1 MSGLFIT
8 LEGGEGAGKTTQSD
22 ALARHLESAGCTAVQ
37 VHDPGGTALSDYIR
51 QWVKASKPR
60 MSLEAELLLFTAAR
74 AQLVRDVIQPWL
86 EKGAVVISD
95 RYRRLHD
102 GLPGIRQ
109 GSASGAGQRSE
120 RHRNRRSLAE
130 PDLPAGSA
138 AQGGPTPRTAPGPRS
153 MTNGSTPQ
161 DARRN
166 PTSAASKS
174 WGCRSTRRFGTGTT
188 SSPRRS
194 RSAGLVLDAQQPV
207 AALATQIWE
216 RVQPLLPGA

>member
-22 ALARHLESAGCTAVQ
+22 ALARHLESAGRTAVQ

-95 RYRRLHD
+95 RYADSTTAYQGYGR
-102 GLPGIRQ
+102 GLPLEQVRTANAIATGGLWPSLTFLLDLPPKEGLRREQ
-109 GSASGAGQRSE
+109 PQASFDDERLNPAGRATESDKRRFE
-120 RHRNRRSLAE
+120 ELGLSFHTKVRNGYHKLAKAE
-130 PDLPAGSA
+130 PE
-138 AQGGPTPRTAPGPRS
+138 R
-153 MTNGSTPQ
+153 
-161 DARRN
+161 
-166 PTSAASKS
+166 
-174 WGCRSTRRFGTGTT
+174 WV
-188 SSPRRS
+188 
-194 RSAGLVLDAQQPV
+194 VLNAQQPV
-207 AALATQIWE
+207 VALATQIWE
-216 RVQPLLPGA
+216 RVQPLLAGA

>member
-95 RYRRLHD
+95 RYADSTTAYQGYGR
-102 GLPGIRQ
+102 GLPLEQVAQRMPSQ
-109 GSASGAGQRSE
+109 QAVSGRA
-120 RHRNRRSLAE
+120 
-130 PDLPAGSA
+130 
-138 AQGGPTPRTAPGPRS
+138 
-153 MTNGSTPQ
+153 
-161 DARRN
+161 
-166 PTSAASKS
+166 
-174 WGCRSTRRFGTGTT
+174 
-188 SSPRRS
+188 
-194 RSAGLVLDAQQPV
+194 
-207 AALATQIWE
+207 
-216 RVQPLLPGA
+216 